1 MGKSYSRSHKCCFIG
16 HNGIWL
22 VEHWAVELSQAKQE
36 KCNIGSFQITLLG
49 DYFKTNKQTYNLGN
63 YIFQIATAMEP
74 LGEQLSWAKIPDE

>member
-1 MGKSYSRSHKCCFIG
+1 M
-16 HNGIWL
+16 
-22 VEHWAVELSQAKQE
+22 EHWAVEYSHANK
-36 KCNIGSFQITLLG
+36 KNANIGSFHLTLLG